1 MGHIEKNFA
10 TKESE
15 LVRYLAAIRRMEKH
29 FVGFMLR
36 HIPRAKNVEADEL
49 AKAATHNVQLPPDV
63 LFQVLTA
70 KSIKDKEGHLVAVH
84 AITSE
89 DRRSPIFAF
98 LTRSYNQTTKQE
110 MERMN
115 AKTKLFLVIGS

>member
-36 HIPRAKNVEADEL
+36 HIPRAENAKADKL
-49 AKAATHNVQLPPDV
+49 AKATALNAQFPPDV
-63 LFQVLTA
+63 F
-70 KSIKDKEGHLVAVH
+70 
-84 AITSE
+84 
-89 DRRSPIFAF
+89 F
-98 LTRSYNQTTKQE
+98 
-110 MERMN
+110 
-115 AKTKLFLVIGS
+115 